1 MASLRGTELTFYNLV
16 FPYLLPVSQ
25 YFQRNKLSLQML
37 GAQDKYLKKKKK
49 KQLIFFRQLFFIISS
64 DTQPTMSAMPSNPSP
79 QIKVF
84 SGRYCLFQSVAPHQ
98 CPPTSISHQAFIY
111 SSLLCVSQIL

>member
-37 GAQDKYLKKKKK
+37 VAQDKYFKKKKK
-49 KQLIFFRQLFFIISS
+49 KLIFFRQLFLIISS
-64 DTQPTMSAMPSNPSP
+64 DTQPTMFAMPSNPSP

-84 SGRYCLFQSVAPHQ
+84 SGRYRLFQSVAPHQ
-98 CPPTSISHQAFIY
+98 CPSTSISHQAFIY
-111 SSLLCVSQIL
+111 SSLLCLSQIL

>member
-37 GAQDKYLKKKKK
+37 VAQDKYFKKKKK
-49 KQLIFFRQLFFIISS
+49 KA
-64 DTQPTMSAMPSNPSP
+64 D
-79 QIKVF
+79 
-84 SGRYCLFQSVAPHQ
+84 LFQAVIFDNLFRHTTYYVCNAQ
-98 CPPTSISHQAFIY
+98 
-111 SSLLCVSQIL
+111 

>member
-49 KQLIFFRQLFFIISS
+49 TA
-64 DTQPTMSAMPSNPSP
+64 D
-79 QIKVF
+79 
-84 SGRYCLFQSVAPHQ
+84 LFQAVIFYNLFRHTTHYVCNAQ
-98 CPPTSISHQAFIY
+98 
-111 SSLLCVSQIL
+111 

>member
-37 GAQDKYLKKKKK
+37 GAQDKYLKKKKAD
-49 KQLIFFRQLFFIISS
+49 LF
-64 DTQPTMSAMPSNPSP
+64 
-79 QIKVF
+79 
-84 SGRYCLFQSVAPHQ
+84 
-98 CPPTSISHQAFIY
+98 
-111 SSLLCVSQIL
+111 